1 MAFWTDDVLEVVRVL
16 KQGGLA
22 VFPTDTVWGL
32 GVAASNH
39 EAIERFYTIKRRE
52 STKPTAVLVADLTQ
66 AERLGDFGEKARNL
80 ASQYWPGALTVVV
93 KARAGVPKIIRG
105 SGETV
110 GLRVP
115 DDEQTRVLCEEL
127 EDGIVTGSA
136 NFAGGIAPRE
146 VDQLDSELLR
156 QVDVALRGEAGGT
169 VASTVVDTTVTPFRI
184 VRQGPVRIAEG
195 DPSAAWRVTHSTGS
209 GQASRQAR
217 SG

>member
-1 MAFWTDDVLEVVRVL
+1 MALWTDDTNEVVETL
-16 KQGGLA
+16 KHGGIV

-52 STKPTAVLVADLTQ
+52 STKPTAVLVADLIQ
-66 AERLGDFGEKARNL
+66 AERLGDFGDEVRKL
-80 ASQYWPGALTVVV
+80 AAEHWPGALTLVV
-93 KARAGVPKIIRG
+93 KARAGVPSSIRG
-105 SGETV
+105 RGETV

-115 DDEQTRVLCEEL
+115 DHEQVRSLCEGL

-146 VDQLDSELLR
+146 VEQLDSELLR

-169 VASTVVDTTVTPFRI
+169 MASTVVDATVTPMRI
-184 VRQGPVRIAEG
+184 VRQGPVKIA
-195 DPSAAWRVTHSTGS
+195 DSA
-209 GQASRQAR
+209 
-217 SG
+217 

>member
-1 MAFWTDDVLEVVRVL
+1 MARWTDDVSEVVESL
-16 KQGGLA
+16 KHGGVV

-52 STKPTAVLVADLTQ
+52 STKPTAVLVADLIQ
-66 AERLGDFGEKARNL
+66 AERWGDFGDEARKI
-80 ASQYWPGALTVVV
+80 ASEHWPGALTLVV
-93 KARAGVPKIIRG
+93 KARAGVPSSIRG
-105 SGETV
+105 RGETV

-115 DDEQTRVLCEEL
+115 DHEQVRTLCEEL

-146 VDQLDSELLR
+146 VEQLDSELLR

-169 VASTVVDTTVTPFRI
+169 EASTVVDTTTKPIRV
-184 VRQGPVRIAEG
+184 VREGPVKI
-195 DPSAAWRVTHSTGS
+195 SY
-209 GQASRQAR
+209 
-217 SG
+217 

>member
-1 MAFWTDDVLEVVRVL
+1 MARWTDDVSEIVESLKHGGVVI
-16 KQGGLA
+16 
-22 VFPTDTVWGL
+22 FPTDTVWGL
-32 GVAASNH
+32 GVAASNY

-52 STKPTAVLVADLTQ
+52 KIKPTAILVADLTQ
-66 AERLGDFGEKARNL
+66 AERLGDFSDKARKL
-80 ASQYWPGALTVVV
+80 ASEHWPGALTLVV
-93 KARAGVPKIIRG
+93 KARAGVPSSIRG
-105 SGETV
+105 SEETV

-115 DDEQTRVLCEEL
+115 AHEQVRMLCEEL

-169 VASTVVDTTVTPFRI
+169 VASTVVDTTVSPMRI
-184 VRQGPVRIAEG
+184 VRQGAVKIAVG
-195 DPSAAWRVTHSTGS
+195 DPSTAWRVT
-209 GQASRQAR
+209 SRQAR

>member
-1 MAFWTDDVLEVVRVL
+1 MARWTEDIGEVVEAL
-16 KQGGLA
+16 KHDGLV

-32 GVAASNH
+32 GVAASNY

-52 STKPTAVLVADLTQ
+52 KTKPTAVLVADLIQ
-66 AERLGDFGEKARNL
+66 AERLGEFSDEARRL
-80 ASQYWPGALTVVV
+80 AASYWPGALTVVV
-93 KARAGVPKIIRG
+93 KARAGVPKIIQG

-115 DDEQTRVLCEEL
+115 DHEQTKELCEEL

-146 VDQLDSELLR
+146 VEQLDSELLR

-169 VASTVVDTTVTPFRI
+169 AASTVVDTTVTPFRI
-184 VRQGPVRIAEG
+184 VRQGPVKIA
-195 DPSAAWRVTHSTGS
+195 DSA
-209 GQASRQAR
+209 
-217 SG
+217 